1 MNTTQAIENFENQ
14 VVAAINASHLHPAI
28 VRLVLTNLTHVIL
41 DKERELAKADAEAQP
56 RTQSVGSQEVT
67 GPNG

>member
-41 DKERELAKADAEAQP
+41 DKEREIAKAAEAAE
-56 RTQSVGSQEVT
+56 TKKEDADG
-67 GPNG
+67 

>member
-28 VRLVLTNLTHVIL
+28 VRLVLNNLTHVIL
-41 DKERELAKADAEAQP
+41 DKEREIAKAAEAAE
-56 RTQSVGSQEVT
+56 TKKEDADG
-67 GPNG
+67 

>member
-41 DKERELAKADAEAQP
+41 DKERELAKAEMQDG
-56 RTQSVGSQEVT
+56 TGSQEVT

>member
-41 DKERELAKADAEAQP
+41 DKEREIAKAEEAAETKKEDAD
-56 RTQSVGSQEVT
+56 G
-67 GPNG
+67 

>member
-1 MNTTQAIENFENQ
+1 MNTTPAIENFENQ

-41 DKERELAKADAEAQP
+41 DKERELAKAEMQDG
-56 RTQSVGSQEVT
+56 TQSAGSQEVT